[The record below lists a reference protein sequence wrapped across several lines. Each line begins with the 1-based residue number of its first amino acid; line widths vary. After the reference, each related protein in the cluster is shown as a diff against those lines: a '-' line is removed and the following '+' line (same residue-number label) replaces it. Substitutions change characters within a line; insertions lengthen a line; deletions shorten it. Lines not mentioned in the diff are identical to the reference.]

1 MELLESLDCP
11 VYKISSYEMTDLPL
25 TEYVATTG
33 KPMIISTGMTNLE
46 EIGEAVDTAREAGTK
61 ELTLMHCISA
71 CRT

>member
-1 MELLESLDCP
+1 
-11 VYKISSYEMTDLPL
+11 MTDLPL